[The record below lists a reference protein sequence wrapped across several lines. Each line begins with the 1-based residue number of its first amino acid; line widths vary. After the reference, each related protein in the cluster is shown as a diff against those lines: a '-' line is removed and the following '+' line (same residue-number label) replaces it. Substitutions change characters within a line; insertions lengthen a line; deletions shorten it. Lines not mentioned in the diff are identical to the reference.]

1 MLLKSISKYEGI
13 FLKKIKRVSLAL
25 LSSSVLF
32 SGCTQEKVSTIAP
45 SKATNSKISLK
56 MEIKNQQLTNQN
68 NTSSSSKTDTP
79 KVTSNQILL
88 DSSILEE
95 LAFSIQSSMSED
107 MDIAPIESEKIVLQ
121 PVELEEQ
128 WEAFTKEDEILET
141 AKEYLGV
148 QYIWAANGPSAFDCS
163 GYTKYVFKQNGI
175 TLPRYSGHQANVG
188 TSIQYDELKKG
199 DLVFFD
205 TAKGFHGKVNH
216 VGIYIG
222 DNKFIHASS
231 ARKKVMITSFSQ
243 KKFYKNRFLHGQ
255 RIVDSSANFASYN
268 VNSSI
273 HTN

>member
-95 LAFSIQSSMSED
+95 LAFSIQSTMSED